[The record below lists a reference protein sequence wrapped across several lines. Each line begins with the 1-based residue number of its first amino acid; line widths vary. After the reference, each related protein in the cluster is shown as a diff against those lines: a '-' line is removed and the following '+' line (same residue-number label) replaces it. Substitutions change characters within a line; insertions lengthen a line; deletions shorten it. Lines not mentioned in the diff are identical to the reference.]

1 MIARLKGI
9 IDSVA
14 ENWLVLDV
22 NGVGYQLYC
31 SQRTLSSLPNTGS
44 AFVLYVE
51 TIVREDF
58 INLYGFAE
66 VNERDWFRILLSVQG
81 VGMRAAMAILS
92 VLSPEELDQSIVTQN
107 KAAITRADG
116 IGPKLAT
123 RIINELKDKVG
134 SLPHLTTSNTFTG
147 SQQSDAISAL
157 VNLGYRQIDA
167 VEAIN
172 RANQE
177 CAGDVNVE
185 TLVRIGLSRL
195 SRKSA

>member
-1 MIARLKGI
+1 MIAKLKGI

-31 SQRTLSSLPNTGS
+31 SQRTLSSLPNPGS
-44 AFVLYVE
+44 DLVLYVE

-81 VGMRAAMAILS
+81 VGRRAAMAILS
-92 VLSPEELDQSIVTQN
+92 VLSPEELDQSIATQN
-107 KAAITRADG
+107 KAVITRADG

-123 RIINELKDKVG
+123 RIINELKDKIG
-134 SLPHLTTSNTFTG
+134 SLPHLTTSNTFAG

-177 CAGDVNVE
+177 CAGDANVE
-185 TLVRIGLSRL
+185 TLIRIGLSRL